1 MLKEWYNRHVLAL
14 IESHHQ
20 TLQNIYGM
28 NVYIQHSASTSFYT
42 AEISTV
48 QCYTRHKG
56 QNQLQ
61 VKKEFI
67 LLKYMKLVS

>member
-1 MLKEWYNRHVLAL
+1 
-14 IESHHQ
+14 
-20 TLQNIYGM
+20 M

-48 QCYTRHKG
+48 QYYTHRKG
-56 QNQLQ
+56 QDQLQ
-61 VKKEFI
+61 VKNEFI